1 MKKYCVYFIFVFIL
15 LVTGCTKDTELLENV
30 TTINYKNILLL
41 DDDMNGIIDKI
52 NSIDFNSNSAIDV
65 LKDDT
70 SPLIIETE
78 NDKYEF
84 IFIENNICYKKS
96 NNNSGSFLC
105 GNDKEIESILEDI
118 FNKYTTD
125 NFNIKYDNDY
135 TENDGTIVKYEETN
149 QSIIINLNEKVK
161 QISIYEAKLDEDG
174 NVIPE
179 NIIYED
185 DESKGKII
193 VKAFPPETIPRMY
206 IRIINKYGVSFVY
219 IPMYNG
225 KTGEINFYS
234 PIN

>member
-1 MKKYCVYFIFVFIL
+1 MKKYCFYLVFSFIL
-15 LVTGCTKDTELLENV
+15 LVTGCTKNTKLLENV
-30 TTINYKNILLL
+30 TTINYKNIVLL
-41 DDDMNGIIDKI
+41 DDDMSDIIDKI
-52 NSIDFNSNSAIDV
+52 NGVDFNSNSAIDV

-84 IFIENNICYKKS
+84 IFIENNICYKK
-96 NNNSGSFLC
+96 NNDNSGSFLC
-105 GNDKEIESILEDI
+105 GKDKIIESILDDI
-118 FNKYTTD
+118 YNKYTTE
-125 NFNIKYDNDY
+125 NFNITYDNDY
-135 TENDGTIVKYEETN
+135 TKNDGKIVKYEETN
-149 QSIIINLNEKVK
+149 QSIIIELNEKVK
-161 QISIYEAKLDEDG
+161 QISIYEAKLDDEG
-174 NVIPE
+174 NIIPE

-193 VKAFPPETIPRMY
+193 VKAIPPETIPRMY

-234 PIN
+234 PIR